1 MPSVTWLPLLP
12 TVEWLTRKPRRLRG
26 KEPFMNFWTTV
37 TTTGLAAAV
46 EVIEMVLIVVG
57 VGSVRG
63 WRSTLIG
70 TTAGLVLL
78 IGIVVVAGTAL
89 NALPIDT
96 LRLFIGALLLVF
108 GLQWLRK
115 GIRRVAANGFAGTS
129 EEDVEEREEGA
140 EGIDW
145 TSFVLAFKGVV
156 LEGLEISFIV
166 VSFGATSGNLN
177 AAVIGAVAAVV
188 VLGVAGAAAR
198 GSVQRIPRSV
208 LQLAVGTMLA
218 SFGTY
223 WAAQGAGASWP
234 GNNWSILAL
243 LALYVIV
250 AVVFI
255 RVLRCGTWGAGTSIH
270 DRTPVTA
277 LSGGGTPSAQ
287 TEKPR

>member
-1 MPSVTWLPLLP
+1 V
-12 TVEWLTRKPRRLRG
+12 
-26 KEPFMNFWTTV
+26 NFWTTV

-63 WRSTLIG
+63 WRSTLMG
-70 TTAGLVLL
+70 TLAGFVLL
-78 IGIVVVAGTAL
+78 IGIVAVAGTAL
-89 NALPIDT
+89 HALPINS

-115 GIRRVAANGFAGTS
+115 GIRRVAANGFAGMT
-129 EEDVEEREEGA
+129 EDDPEERDQGA

-145 TSFVLAFKGVV
+145 TAFVLAFKGVV

-166 VSFGATSGNLN
+166 VSFGATSGHLS

-198 GSVQRIPRSV
+198 SWVEHIPRSV
-208 LQLAVGTMLA
+208 LQLTVGTMLA

-223 WAAQGAGASWP
+223 WAALGAGASWP
-234 GNNWSILAL
+234 GGDWSILAL
-243 LALYVIV
+243 LVLYVFV
-250 AVVFI
+250 AIGFI
-255 RVLRCGTWGAGTSIH
+255 WALRRGRRGAAPSTS
-270 DRTPVTA
+270 RPE
-277 LSGGGTPSAQ
+277 G
-287 TEKPR
+287 PR

>member
-1 MPSVTWLPLLP
+1 
-12 TVEWLTRKPRRLRG
+12 
-26 KEPFMNFWTTV
+26 MNFWTTV

-70 TTAGLVLL
+70 TVAGFVLL

-89 NALPIDT
+89 SALPIDT

-129 EEDVEEREEGA
+129 EEDVEEREDGA

-166 VSFGATSGNLN
+166 VSFGATSGHLN

-208 LQLAVGTMLA
+208 LQLVVGTMLA

-234 GNNWSILAL
+234 GSDWSIPAL
-243 LALYVIV
+243 LTLY
-250 AVVFI
+250 AVVALAFI
-255 RVLRCGTWGAGTSIH
+255 RALRRGRAGAGVSVAH
-270 DRTPVTA
+270 KEPATA
-277 LSGGGTPSAQ
+277 RPRNMAPS
-287 TEKPR
+287 TEAEEPR

>member
-1 MPSVTWLPLLP
+1 
-12 TVEWLTRKPRRLRG
+12 
-26 KEPFMNFWTTV
+26 MNFWTTV

-70 TTAGLVLL
+70 TAAGFVLL
-78 IGIVVVAGTAL
+78 IGIVVAAGTAL

-129 EEDVEEREEGA
+129 EEDVEEREQGA

-166 VSFGATSGNLN
+166 VSFGATSGHLN

-188 VLGVAGAAAR
+188 VLGVVGAAAR

-208 LQLAVGTMLA
+208 LQLVVGTMLA

-223 WAAQGAGASWP
+223 WSALGAGASWP
-234 GNNWSILAL
+234 GDDWSILAL
-243 LALYVIV
+243 LVLYVIV
-250 AVVFI
+250 AIAFI
-255 RVLRCGTWGAGTSIH
+255 RVLRRGRPGAGTSVPNQAPATVQPAH
-270 DRTPVTA
+270 
-277 LSGGGTPSAQ
+277 GTPSTQ
-287 TEKPR
+287 TEQPR